1 MQKNGVEDFLRRGF
15 TPGNELAN
23 CGDGQVLLSSSA
35 LAAVS
40 YFRGDSRFRCECV
53 SYDNE
58 VVYAV
63 LCDVVSPPQPCR
75 GFDRTPRK
83 ISQKARC
90 SGREAPVRSSP
101 VVRNKEY
108 LCARPVED
116 PKGLQCCNEYLVGVK
131 LVTPVY
137 LVALRFAF

>member
-1 MQKNGVEDFLRRGF
+1 M
-15 TPGNELAN
+15 AN
-23 CGDGQVLLSSSA
+23 CGDGQVLLCNSA
-35 LAAVS
+35 LAAVI
-40 YFRGDSRFRCECV
+40 YFRGDSRFKCECV
-53 SYDNE
+53 NYYNE

-83 ISQKARC
+83 ISQKARY
-90 SGREAPVRSSP
+90 SGAPAREPSPP
-101 VVRNKEY
+101 VVRNNEY
-108 LCARPVED
+108 LCARAVDD